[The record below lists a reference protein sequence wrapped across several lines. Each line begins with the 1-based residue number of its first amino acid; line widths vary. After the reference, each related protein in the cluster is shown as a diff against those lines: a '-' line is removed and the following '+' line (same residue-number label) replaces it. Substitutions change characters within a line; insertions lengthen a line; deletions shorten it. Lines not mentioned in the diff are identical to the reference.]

1 MKLSSNTGQTI
12 PICLPNK
19 VINIMRITVLL
30 CLLTTFCS
38 FASVSYSQ
46 KTEIS
51 LNLED
56 VTLQQALDA
65 VKEQSDFSFWYRNE
79 EVNLSEIVSVKAK
92 KLTIK
97 EVMNQLLE
105 GQNLTYTIDE
115 KHIII
120 YKKSDKDGISQQGH
134 RITGIIKDES
144 GEPVAGANILVKG
157 TAIGTMTDGDGKFTL
172 EVQNTLS
179 PLIISFIGYNT
190 QEIEIGNQTDFNI
203 RLKQDTQSLEEVV
216 VIGYGNLA
224 RKELTSAISHISS
237 KDFLN
242 VSALDPSMMIQG
254 KVAGVSVTNT
264 GTGDPN
270 NQASIQIRGISSRE
284 AGNGP
289 LIVIDGIP
297 GGNLTNINS
306 NDIESI
312 DILKDGAASAIYGT
326 RGSNGVVLVT
336 TKKGARDGQLHASYT
351 GTVAANMMVRDLDV
365 LNADEFRK
373 YRVPNN
379 QGVDQ
384 GGNTNWMDEITHTGF
399 TQQHTLTLS
408 GGDSRSNYRASI
420 DYRDATGIDIRSNRK
435 EYGARLSLNHTTK
448 SGLLN
453 FSANVSPRF
462 VYRNNA
468 DWSVFKSALE
478 ANPTTPV
485 FDPKKPGQYSNFNGQ
500 AADMNPVELLKLDES
515 GGETKLLDWDATLK
529 LNLLPL
535 LAKNGASIHSLNTQ
549 VTIAQQQND
558 NFNFWFRP
566 STSTMAQNSGHSGEA
581 SRDYGKSRQ
590 ESLEWIGNYAMEVKE
605 HRLRAMAGYS
615 YQYFQSSGMSANNK
629 DFPSDILTYNNLSQ
643 GEWAKEEGRNEM
655 GSYKNDSKLIAFFG
669 RLNYDYKNRYLL
681 TVSYRYEGSSK
692 FGLRNKWGHF
702 PAVSAGWR
710 ISEESFMKNISWI
723 NDLKVRGD
731 FGVTGNQDFGNY
743 LSLSTMQG
751 FGSYYYQGSYF
762 TVWGPS
768 KNPNFDLKW
777 EKGLNWNVGV
787 DFTLFNSII
796 SGSLNYYNR
805 TQQDLLGNYD
815 VPVPPYLF
823 AETFVN
829 VGTMRNTGI
838 EIDLNVQAVKTKD
851 FSYNIGFVG
860 ATNYNKFL
868 RFSNSEF
875 IGKEYKDICNME
887 SPGNPGNL
895 QRMQEGK
902 RLGNYFTHA
911 FAGIDE
917 NGNWLVWNKDNTKK
931 ISINEATDDDKRVT
945 GNGLPKFTA
954 SLSNTFA
961 YKNWD
966 LTVYLRGAFGYDL
979 FNVHDLYYGLQS
991 APGNVLKKAYDK
1003 NAKITKGQNVL
1014 TDYFIEKGDYV
1025 KLDVVT
1031 LGYRFNINNKWLDSI
1046 RLYATGKNLATITG
1060 FSGVDPASYQSNGLT
1075 PGTNGGTRSYYPTSV
1090 QVLFGVQLDF

>member
-120 YKKSDKDGISQQGH
+120 YKKSDKDGISQQGR

-365 LNADEFRK
+365 LSADEFRK

-384 GGNTNWMDEITHTGF
+384 GGNTNWMDEITRTGF

-535 LAKNGASIHSLNTQ
+535 LAKDGASIHSLNTQ